1 MTTYNLEETQDTFI
15 SPFYLNNIFLYRM
28 VRFKDESNF
37 EIIRDIDLRKDKL
50 IIHETEIKESM
61 LQNMYDCLCLRQ
73 DIVGKI
79 YVNCN
84 GACYIVAKG
93 KIYRPNDNAIFDW
106 SRFGVIIPNSAID
119 ISRKQ
124 VQDNEEKLSAMKI
137 EFEVKKTEFK
147 GKMTEFET
155 TQKEVKSLHDQLC
168 NSKKEN
174 EEMKAKIQNMEDQIC
189 LYEEK
194 LSALKIE
201 LETSN
206 KNMKELEDIVKEL
219 HESIKILFFF
229 DEKEELSKDQTFDKC
244 YVIKGIEIDE
254 E

>member
-1 MTTYNLEETQDTFI
+1 M
-15 SPFYLNNIFLYRM
+15 YRM

-50 IIHETEIKESM
+50 IIHGTEIQESM
-61 LQNMYDCLCLRQ
+61 LQNMYDCLRLRQ

-124 VQDNEEKLSAMKI
+124 VQDKEEKLSAMEI

-147 GKMTEFET
+147 GKMMEFELARE
-155 TQKEVKSLHDQLC
+155 EVKILHDQLC

-201 LETSN
+201 LESSN
-206 KNMKELEDIVKEL
+206 KNMKELEFELCSCRKENEDIVKEL
-219 HESIKILFFF
+219 HESIKILFVF
-229 DEKEELSKDQTFDKC
+229 DEKEELSKDQTFGKC